1 MQGVSCFCVPLGFVL
16 LGGSR
21 GTPVLRRAHMG
32 WDALLVASG
41 TGTWPLPPTLTPLAS
56 GRRKKKQAPTGSVF
70 GKCQDLLDRPMFKLT
85 VSSKCTRSR
94 APTRAC
100 VPAVCPPASVCPVRA
115 QARCSQ
121 PATRG
126 RGQQEVAP
134 AWPQLQTP
142 PRCHRSCVGRRG
154 GEGSPAQCARKGAG
168 HVRGAPSGT
177 LVPVLC
183 TGLQAVEER
192 ARGCK
197 WERRQ

>member
-1 MQGVSCFCVPLGFVL
+1 MQGVSCLCVPLGFML

-21 GTPVLRRAHMG
+21 GALVLGRAHMG

-56 GRRKKKQAPTGSVF
+56 GQRKKKQAPAGSVF

-115 QARCSQ
+115 QERCSQ

-126 RGQQEVAP
+126 RGQQEVAL
-134 AWPQLQTP
+134 ARPQLRTP
-142 PRCHRSCVGRRG
+142 PRSVPRK
-154 GEGSPAQCARKGAG
+154 SPAQCARKGAG

-192 ARGCK
+192 ARGRK